1 MSVFH
6 IYGSHKNGCFG
17 LALRASLVGS
27 QPGSAPQW
35 VGAWLPSRRPPHPD
49 PTWNSSWY
57 SPLSLLLL
65 LIHRF
70 NLEILLP
77 LHQARLQRVLLACHH
92 HHQHLRME
100 MVSTLGSLAFSS
112 QSRNRSQCGDQSL
125 NSKAI
130 GQQTPVAEEG
140 DKHWRRR
147 KRPIQTQGRHCFNLC
162 MIRCR
167 HMGELSSGFSS
178 SRSRSQSRC
187 GWAAHAARGS
197 GKQMRR
203 KNHHQATPGRCQNI
217 QKTLWKNLF
226 QVLWPFQAKAKASTC
241 EPSPLWQLLLRKQQQ
256 QQLFSPSPKQQTS
269 PKQQQ
274 PPKQQWRRVQ
284 VHCHWKVQIGIVFS
298 GVSCLCHSHQKL
310 KKSLWNESS
319 LRKPSEQ
326 SCW

>member
-112 QSRNRSQCGDQSL
+112 RSRNQSQCGDQSL

-147 KRPIQTQGRHCFNLC
+147 KRPTQTQGRHCFNLHVIC
-162 MIRCR
+162 ADMWENFSQVFLQAEAEAKAGV
-167 HMGELSSGFSS
+167 GELHMRQEEAASRWGGRISIRQHQVGARTSKKHYEKISSRFFGLFKPKPKPRPVSRPHCGSCCYASSSSSSSSSHHHQSSKPVQSNSNHQSSSGGGC
-178 SRSRSQSRC
+178 RC
-187 GWAAHAARGS
+187 IAIEKFRLELCSAVFHVYVTHI
-197 GKQMRR
+197 
-203 KNHHQATPGRCQNI
+203 KN
-217 QKTLWKNLF
+217 
-226 QVLWPFQAKAKASTC
+226 
-241 EPSPLWQLLLRKQQQ
+241 
-256 QQLFSPSPKQQTS
+256 
-269 PKQQQ
+269 
-274 PPKQQWRRVQ
+274 
-284 VHCHWKVQIGIVFS
+284 
-298 GVSCLCHSHQKL
+298 
-310 KKSLWNESS
+310 
-319 LRKPSEQ
+319 
-326 SCW
+326 